1 MISYR
6 LLMHEMDFYFHEGCV
21 SCQSILLLS
30 KELQQECPTWRIAI
44 HSLSEEQVKATGFH
58 ILPAI
63 VISGATIAIGL
74 PKKDWLLEKMKEC
87 ERANR

>member
-1 MISYR
+1 MISYHPP
-6 LLMHEMDFYFHEGCV
+6 MHEMNFYFHEGCV

-30 KELQQECPTWRIAI
+30 KELQRDCPTWRIAI
-44 HSLSEEQVKATGFH
+44 HSLSGEQVKATGFH

-63 VISGATIAIGL
+63 VINGATIAVGL
-74 PKKDWLLEKMKEC
+74 PRKDWLLEQMKEC